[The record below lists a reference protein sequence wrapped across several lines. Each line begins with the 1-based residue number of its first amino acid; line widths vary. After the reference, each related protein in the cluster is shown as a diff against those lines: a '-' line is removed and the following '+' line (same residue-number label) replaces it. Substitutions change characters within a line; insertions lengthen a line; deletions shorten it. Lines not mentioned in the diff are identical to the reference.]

1 MSRDW
6 PDLGARTSAHVA
18 QHTTL
23 TIATPQPPAAAM
35 SSHDV
40 YCANSPPIF
49 AVSSAIRVR
58 RLVDARSAGGGAE
71 GAAKRSAP
79 RGDREEGDEADHGQH
94 RACSGVKRSSALS
107 ARPPVE
113 PDFTL
118 HFTRIGAHRLGG
130 AWGLR

>member
-35 SSHDV
+35 ASHDV
-40 YCANSPPIF
+40 YCANSPPKL
-49 AVSSAIRVR
+49 RCLLRDQVR
-58 RLVDARSAGGGAE
+58 GLIDARSAGGGAE

-79 RGDREEGDEADHGQH
+79 RGDREEGDEAEHAQY
-94 RACSGVKRSSALS
+94 RACSGVK
-107 ARPPVE
+107 PPV
-113 PDFTL
+113 
-118 HFTRIGAHRLGG
+118 RQ
-130 AWGLR
+130 